1 MHLHR
6 VQIPH
11 YVDML
16 VVTPSRCTGDQ
27 CISVHKQ
34 TRTIPYPA
42 ECSAIAMNSQPYS
55 RCTALRG
62 CSAMQL
68 LASLGR
74 TAGTTRTP
82 SVRMIDPHRSFQGG
96 IDHSRGHGRKA
107 TNRLRQKPGDILS
120 RDERVGEGG
129 GLKAVIR
136 CSPRCLVLFL
146 CPVRPRMADL
156 C

>member
-1 MHLHR
+1 
-6 VQIPH
+6 
-11 YVDML
+11 
-16 VVTPSRCTGDQ
+16 
-27 CISVHKQ
+27 
-34 TRTIPYPA
+34 
-42 ECSAIAMNSQPYS
+42 MNSQPYS

-120 RDERVGEGG
+120 RDERVFTALSGLVFVSRAPPHGG
-129 GLKAVIR
+129 SMLNR
-136 CSPRCLVLFL
+136 
-146 CPVRPRMADL
+146 
-156 C
+156 